1 MPRLRDLIS
10 RNGLL
15 VGLLDDLTQ
24 GKLTVVAAFSIPPYI
39 TLEPYLLSQI
49 VLNRLV
55 LVFNKRSS
63 NSLDDLGSAVII

>member
-1 MPRLRDLIS
+1 M
-10 RNGLL
+10 
-15 VGLLDDLTQ
+15 GLLDDLTQ
-24 GKLTVVAAFSIPPYI
+24 GKLTVVAAFSIPPNI

-63 NSLDDLGSAVII
+63 NRLDDLGSAVII